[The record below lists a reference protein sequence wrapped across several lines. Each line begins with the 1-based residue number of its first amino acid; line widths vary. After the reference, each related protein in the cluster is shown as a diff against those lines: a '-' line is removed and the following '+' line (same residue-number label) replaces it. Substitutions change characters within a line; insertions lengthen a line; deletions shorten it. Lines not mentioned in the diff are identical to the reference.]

1 MRIDKLLSNLSYGSR
16 KEVHQLI
23 KSGVVKVNGKV
34 IKNKDLNINPDIDE
48 ITVNDEIV
56 KTQLVYYLK
65 MNKPSGYITATKDNF
80 QKTIMD
86 LLPADLQKLGVK
98 PVGRLDKDTEGLI
111 LLTNDGNWAHRII
124 NGKKDIEK
132 CYYFKYVGT
141 LIDKASELV
150 LKGLI
155 LDEDFI
161 CKPAKLE
168 LIENNAGLLTITEG
182 KYHQVKRMIQALG
195 GEVIYLKRLSIDIIE
210 LEDLVSG
217 EFKEL
222 SLEEIAIV

>member
-23 KSGVVKVNGKV
+23 KSGVVKVNGEV
-34 IKNKDLNINPDIDE
+34 IKNKDLNINPDIDK

-65 MNKPSGYITATKDNF
+65 MNKPSGYITATQDNF
-80 QKTIMD
+80 QKTIME

-124 NGKKDIEK
+124 NGKKDVEK
-132 CYYFKYVGT
+132 CYYFKYAGT
-141 LIDKASELV
+141 LIDKASELA

-168 LIENNAGLLTITEG
+168 LLENNAGLLTITEG
-182 KYHQVKRMIQALG
+182 KYHQVKRMLQALG